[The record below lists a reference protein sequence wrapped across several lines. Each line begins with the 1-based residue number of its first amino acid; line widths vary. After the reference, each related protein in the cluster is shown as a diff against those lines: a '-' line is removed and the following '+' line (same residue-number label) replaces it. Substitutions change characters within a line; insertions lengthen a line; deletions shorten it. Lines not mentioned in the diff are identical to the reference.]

1 MDTQD
6 LQKYVG
12 EKIETISLEDNVVE
26 ITFESGEKMS
36 IVGRGGDGYQW
47 VEARDNASR
56 W

>member
-36 IVGRGGDGYQW
+36 IVGRDDA
-47 VEARDNASR
+47 AR